1 MKAMKC
7 DRCKKY
13 YDTGISDGSEEAL
26 WFERIILTDYK
37 ENANIDLCPDCRKSF
52 DLWLKEGRENEL

>member
-13 YDTGISDGSEEAL
+13 YDTDISDYPAKELS
-26 WFERIILTDYK
+26 FKHIILTDFTT
-37 ENANIDLCPDCRKSF
+37 NITIDLCPDCRKSF
-52 DLWLKEGRENEL
+52 DLWLKGGVTNE

>member
-13 YDTGISDGSEEAL
+13 YDTNILNSSGKAL
-26 WFERIILTDYK
+26 WFGHIMLLTNDDATR
-37 ENANIDLCPDCRKSF
+37 ANIDLCPDCRKSF
-52 DLWLKEGRENEL
+52 DLWLKEGR

>member
-13 YDTGISDGSEEAL
+13 YDTNILDGSEEAL
-26 WFERIILTDYK
+26 WFEHIILINDVTK
-37 ENANIDLCPDCRKSF
+37 ANIDLCP
-52 DLWLKEGRENEL
+52 KERQMHCG